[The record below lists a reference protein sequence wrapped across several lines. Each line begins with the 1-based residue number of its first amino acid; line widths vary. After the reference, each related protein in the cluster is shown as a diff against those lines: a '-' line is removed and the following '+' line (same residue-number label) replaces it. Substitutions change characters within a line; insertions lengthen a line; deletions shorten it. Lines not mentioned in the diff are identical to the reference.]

1 MTLTHCGSSRR
12 LCAKID
18 KSATAYGE
26 NGEYR
31 ILAGYSMTDLER
43 ELLNAFESLQSTYEQ
58 QQQELHSALE
68 SLQRMYAR
76 ILRENKQLDER
87 IRHLSAQLDRLR

>member
-1 MTLTHCGSSRR
+1 
-12 LCAKID
+12 
-18 KSATAYGE
+18 
-26 NGEYR
+26 
-31 ILAGYSMTDLER
+31 MTDLER

-87 IRHLSAQLDRLR
+87 